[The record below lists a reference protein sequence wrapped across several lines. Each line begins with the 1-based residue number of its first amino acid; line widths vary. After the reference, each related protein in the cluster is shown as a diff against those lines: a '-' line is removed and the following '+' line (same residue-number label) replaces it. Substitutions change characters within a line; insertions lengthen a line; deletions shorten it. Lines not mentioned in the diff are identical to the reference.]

1 MAHED
6 GVFLTGVSAMGV
18 TEGSARASA
27 DGATWDRAGAV
38 CAMLVGVLSLLMT
51 RADEGGC
58 AHVFTFSLS
67 DPHAGGI
74 VVAVA
79 LEQAGDISFR

>member
-1 MAHED
+1 MTHED

-27 DGATWDRAGAV
+27 DGAAVDGAGAV
-38 CAMLVGVLSLLMT
+38 CAILVGVPSLLMT
-51 RADEGGC
+51 PADEGGC
-58 AHVFTFSLS
+58 AYVFTFSLS

-74 VVAVA
+74 GVAVA
-79 LEQAGDISFR
+79 WEQAGDISFR